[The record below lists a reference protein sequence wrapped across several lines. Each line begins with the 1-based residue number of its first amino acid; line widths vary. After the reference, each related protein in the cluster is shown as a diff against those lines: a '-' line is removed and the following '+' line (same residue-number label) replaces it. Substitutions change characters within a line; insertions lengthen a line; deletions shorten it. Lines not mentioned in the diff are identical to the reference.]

1 MAERN
6 TSKPTTLNFGE
17 SSDLLHR
24 WWRHILILCRIT
36 DLQKYG
42 QLVSQWINNPIYGI
56 PKDPK
61 RQSTYRGNLNKEHF
75 RGTMTWKVWL
85 KALSVIGVDRIEF
98 TVRLHRSQHKD
109 MPVVDATFSIDN
121 LPEYI
126 ANLISEDPELTAPG
140 KTYSRHSAY
149 KRQVKQITPQ
159 PTPYAPIVGSFY
171 DNSLAE
177 IKPSQVTYKVTTSE
191 SPKES

>member
-1 MAERN
+1 MAEKN
-6 TSKPTTLNFGE
+6 TSKTAALNFGE

-24 WWRHILILCRIT
+24 WWRHILILCKIT
-36 DLQKYG
+36 DLQKYS

-85 KALSVIGVDRIEF
+85 KALSVIGVDKIEF
-98 TVRLHRSQHKD
+98 SVRLHRSQHKEN
-109 MPVVDATFSIDN
+109 PIVDATFTIDN

-126 ANLISEDPELTAPG
+126 ANLISEEPEINGTSKG
-140 KTYSRHSAY
+140 YQRQSAY
-149 KRQVKQITPQ
+149 KRQVVQLKPTT
-159 PTPYAPIVGSFY
+159 TPYTQATNSFY
-171 DNSLAE
+171 DNSTSE
-177 IKPSQVTYKVTTSE
+177 IKPSQVNFNVSTSE